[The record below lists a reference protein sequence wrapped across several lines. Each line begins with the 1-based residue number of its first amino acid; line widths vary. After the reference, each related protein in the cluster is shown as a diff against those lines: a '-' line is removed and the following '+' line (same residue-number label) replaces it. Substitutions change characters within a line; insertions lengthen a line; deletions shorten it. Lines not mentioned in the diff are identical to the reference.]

1 MLVTVQERIQ
11 KLKSAGKSIQEA
23 VAAKPL
29 ADLDATWGKGMLN
42 GDTFVQVAYLS
53 L

>member
-1 MLVTVQERIQ
+1 M
-11 KLKSAGKSIQEA
+11 QEA

-29 ADLDATWGKGMLN
+29 ADIDATWGNGLLN